1 MAMNKILFSTLF
13 LICFPLFAA
22 QDTLAISINIED
34 VMSIDESQLPT
45 EFKIHTPSPNPFNP
59 VVNLQ
64 IDVPAQIHAS
74 ILIYDL
80 AGRNIGK
87 LFEGVLE
94 PGYRQFQWNA
104 SHMSSGMYFISVNI
118 GVERSVQKVM
128 LVK

>member
-1 MAMNKILFSTLF
+1 MNKILFSALA
-13 LICFPLFAA
+13 LLCFPLFAA

-34 VMSIDESQLPT
+34 VMSIDEIQLPT

-64 IDVPAQIHAS
+64 IDVPVQIHGS

-80 AGRNIGK
+80 TGRKVGK
-87 LFEGVLE
+87 LFDGLLE
-94 PGYRQFQWNA
+94 PGYQQFQWNA
-104 SHMSSGMYFISVNI
+104 SQMSSGMYFISVNTE
-118 GVERSVQKVM
+118 VENTIQKVM